1 MNRRLLIPLS
11 VIALLLAAFAGGYV
25 VSLLL
30 KSPGQQLPP
39 PVGIAAESVD
49 TLADLDDLSL
59 PSLEDLQPRRLSEW
73 QGKVV
78 VVNIWATW
86 CPPCVKEIPLFVD
99 FQQQHADAVQ
109 FIGIGLDDAAALAG
123 MAEKLG
129 MNYPTLVLDH
139 ARGDEILGRLGNNRQ
154 VVPYTA
160 IFDSQ
165 GRFHAGHFGEMDA
178 AELERKIGPLL

>member
-39 PVGIAAESVD
+39 VGTAVESVD
-49 TLADLDDLSL
+49 NLAELDDVSL

-99 FQQQHADAVQ
+99 FQAQHADAVQ

-123 MAEKLG
+123 MAQKLD

-139 ARGDEILGRLGNNRQ
+139 ARGDEILGRLGNNHQ

-178 AELERKIGPLL
+178 AELEQKIGPLL